1 MEKSDYSTLWF
12 KGNECSMRKDF
23 NGAIEYFRNSMYLLC
38 EKRGG
43 KYAVH
48 RAKLH
53 YNIALA
59 FEEVKLLNKLCG
71 C

>member
-1 MEKSDYSTLWF
+1 
-12 KGNECSMRKDF
+12 MRKDF